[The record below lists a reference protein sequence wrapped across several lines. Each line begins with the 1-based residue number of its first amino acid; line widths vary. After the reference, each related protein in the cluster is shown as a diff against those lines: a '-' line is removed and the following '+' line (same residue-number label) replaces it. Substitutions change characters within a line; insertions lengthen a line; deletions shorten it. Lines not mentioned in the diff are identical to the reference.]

1 MLAIARRAEF
11 TLQQPEQWVS
21 PEEGVYNSSSVAAHQ
36 VYSMPHPRLPSLRHE
51 ASAGDIL
58 AVERVYMRREAS
70 EAETETEQPGS
81 IRTTGFLNSRA
92 RSFRR
97 RFVLR

>member
-36 VYSMPHPRLPSLRHE
+36 VYSMPHPRLPPLRHE

-58 AVERVYMRREAS
+58 AAERVYMRREAS
-70 EAETETEQPGS
+70 EAETEQPGS

-97 RFVLR
+97 KFALR

>member
-1 MLAIARRAEF
+1 MLAVDRRAEF

-36 VYSMPHPRLPSLRHE
+36 VYSMPHPRLPPLRHE

-58 AVERVYMRREAS
+58 AAERVYMRREAS

-97 RFVLR
+97 KFELR